1 VAGLG
6 TVLGIFAH
14 PDDETYLCGALMAL
28 ARDAGDR
35 VVCVTATRG
44 ELGSP
49 DEEKWP
55 PGEPL
60 AAVRTAELE
69 AALAS
74 LGVTEHHW
82 LGYPDGGCHEVP
94 DGEGVERLRALVREV
109 QPDTILSFGPDGAT
123 GHLDHIAT
131 CRWAFAAAEAEGV
144 ADRVHWATMTPE
156 RFALFDPLLRA
167 AGAYMDEVD
176 VTPTPE
182 NEMSIHLRADGALL
196 DRKEAALRL
205 MVSQTEPFIAFV
217 GLENYRMAIC
227 EESFRPAV
235 P

>member
-1 VAGLG
+1 VTRLG

-14 PDDETYLCGALMAL
+14 PDDETYLCGALMAQ

-49 DEEKWP
+49 DEERWP

-69 AALAS
+69 SALAH
-74 LGVTEHHW
+74 LGVHEHHW
-82 LGYPDGGCHEVP
+82 LDYPDGGCHEV
-94 DGEGVERLRALVREV
+94 DDATAVARLRELVAEV
-109 QPDTILSFGPDGAT
+109 RPDTILSFGPDGAT
-123 GHLDHIAT
+123 GHLDHRAT
-131 CRWAFAAAEAEGV
+131 CRWAFAAAEAEGL

-156 RFALFDPLLRA
+156 RFAVFDPLLRA
-167 AGAYMDEVD
+167 AGAYMDDIE

-182 NEMSIHLRADGALL
+182 QDMSIHLRAEGALL
-196 DRKEAALRL
+196 DRKETALRL
-205 MVSQTEPFIAFV
+205 MTSQTEPFIAFV
-217 GLENYRMAIC
+217 GLENYRVAIS
-227 EESFRPAV
+227 EESFRPARA
-235 P
+235 

>member
-6 TVLGIFAH
+6 TVLGVFAH
-14 PDDETYLCGALMAL
+14 PDDETYLCGGLMAL

-35 VVCVTATRG
+35 VICVTATRG

-49 DEEKWP
+49 DEDRWP
-55 PGEPL
+55 PGAPQ

-69 AALAS
+69 AALAA
-74 LGVTEHHW
+74 LGVHEHHW
-82 LGYPDGGCHEVP
+82 LDYPDGGCHEV
-94 DGEGVERLRALVREV
+94 DDAEAVARLRALVAEV
-109 QPDTILSFGPDGAT
+109 RPDTILTFGPDGAT

-131 CRWAFAAAEAEGV
+131 CRWALAAAEAEGL

-156 RFALFDPLLRA
+156 RYAVFDPLLRA

-182 NEMSIHLRADGALL
+182 DQMSIHLRAEGSLL

-205 MVSQTEPFIAFV
+205 MASQTEPFIAFV
-217 GLENYRMAIC
+217 GLENYRTAIS
-227 EESFRPAV
+227 EESFRPARS
-235 P
+235 